1 MAKQPPTVL
10 RVTYAESVMTVQAGT
25 VGNPGNRKFKNE
37 SAFWY
42 ALKKTLMEQGFCF
55 VGKEPADLVKKVMS
69 KDGHLVGGDGY
80 PYYLRDRKHRFCIHD
95 PHYALRDITEE
106 LRDLGR
112 VVLAIEHWSE

>member
-1 MAKQPPTVL
+1 MSKTTPTAL
-10 RVTYAESVMTVQAGT
+10 RVTMSSWVMTVQAGT

-69 KDGHLVGGDGY
+69 KDGHLVGGDTY
-80 PYYLRDRKHRFCIHD
+80 PYYLRDRKWRFCIYD
-95 PHYALRDITEE
+95 SHYAVRDLVEE
-106 LRDLGR
+106 LHTRG
-112 VVLAIEHWSE
+112 VVTLTIERWE